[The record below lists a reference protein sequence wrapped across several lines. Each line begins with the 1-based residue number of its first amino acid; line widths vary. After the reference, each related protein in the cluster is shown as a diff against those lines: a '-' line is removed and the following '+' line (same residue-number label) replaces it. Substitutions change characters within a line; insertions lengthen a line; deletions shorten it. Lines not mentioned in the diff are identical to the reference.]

1 MASPVIR
8 RLHLQRFRGVENLVW
23 QPATGMNVIL
33 GGGNVGKTTLLDAVA
48 LLLHPTNGY
57 TLSDADY
64 WQREVDAEFIIE
76 AVMSLPEETGIHKL
90 GAPAWPWEWDGVD
103 AVQPQVDGECGPQEA
118 VYKVRVRGTSDLE
131 LVHEIVQ
138 PDGAVIA
145 FSTFLR
151 RGIGV
156 VRLVGDDRNDR
167 DLRLIQGGGLDRLL
181 ADKTLR
187 AKLGRKVALNAVE
200 AELTLEAQQR
210 LTALDTKFGERAL
223 PTGLGL
229 GFVGGPGVSI
239 GSLVGLTSKKD
250 AVPLPLTS
258 WGSGTRRLAALAVAD
273 TLQEGMPIT
282 VVDELERGLEPY
294 RQHRLVHA
302 LQDKGTQIFV
312 TTHSTS
318 IISAST
324 ASTLWYVDVAG
335 AIGQLPAAKIKGH
348 QKRDPETFLAR
359 LSIVVEGI
367 TEAGFVEALLDRYA
381 GSSWRDEGIH
391 VTDGGGNDTVLELLE
406 ALSSGGLRFA
416 GFADVEPANPNPGRW
431 GKVKERLGDLL
442 LRWDKGCLE
451 ENLIPLF
458 GVGQLQA
465 LLQDAEGGRTGMRL
479 RSLADRLGI
488 DDATFEAVSAAAG
501 ATMMQTV
508 IQAATGAVPDSVKDD
523 KARANEYKA
532 HARVWFK
539 SKVGGRELARK
550 LLDLQ
555 AWPKARPLLLPFL
568 NAVRASLGKDALPD
582 DQQ

>member
-1 MASPVIR
+1 MASPLIR
-8 RLHLQRFRGVENLVW
+8 RLHLQRFRGIEELVW
-23 QPATGMNVIL
+23 QPAPGMNVIL

-57 TLSDADY
+57 TLADADY
-64 WQREVDAEFIIE
+64 WQRDVDAEFIIE
-76 AVMSLPEETGIHKL
+76 AVISLPEETGIHKL
-90 GAPAWPWEWDGVD
+90 GATAWPWEWDGTG
-103 AVQPQVDGECGPQEA
+103 AVQPQVEAEGGPQEA
-118 VYKVRVRGTSDLE
+118 VYKVRARGTADLE

-138 PDGAVIA
+138 PDGTAIA
-145 FSTFLR
+145 FTTFLR
-151 RGIGV
+151 RGVGV
-156 VRLVGDDRNDR
+156 VRLVGDERNDR

-200 AELTLEAQQR
+200 AELTPEAQQR
-210 LTALDTKFGERAL
+210 LADLDTKFGEQAL

-239 GSLVGLTSKKD
+239 GSLVGLTSMKD

-273 TLQEGMPIT
+273 TLQERMPIT

-294 RQHRLVHA
+294 RQHRLVQA
-302 LQDKGTQIFV
+302 LQNKGTQIFV

-335 AIGQLPAAKIKGH
+335 AIGHLPAGKIKGH

-359 LSIVVEGI
+359 LSIVAEGI
-367 TEAGFVEALLDRYA
+367 TEVGFIEALLDRYA
-381 GSSWRDEGIH
+381 GSIWRDEGIH

-416 GFADVEPANPNPGRW
+416 GFADMEPANPNPGRW
-431 GKVKERLGDLL
+431 GKVKARLEDLL

-458 GVGQLQA
+458 EVGQLQA
-465 LLQDAEGGRTGMRL
+465 LLQDMEGGRTGMRL
-479 RSLADRLGI
+479 RTLADRLGV
-488 DDATFEAVSAAAG
+488 DEATFEAVSVAAG
-501 ATMMQTV
+501 AGLMQTI

-532 HARVWFK
+532 HARAWFK
-539 SKVGGRELARK
+539 SKAGGRELALK
-550 LLDLQ
+550 LFELR
-555 AWPKARPLLLPFL
+555 AWPGARPVLLPFL
-568 NAVRASLGKDALPD
+568 NAVRTSLGKDALPD
-582 DQQ
+582 EQQ